1 MKKVILLFVA
11 GLAIVAGISV
21 LMGHLV
27 ATPEARELIG
37 QGVAMF
43 LAGSVVVGFTSKQ

>member
-1 MKKVILLFVA
+1 MKKVILLYVV
-11 GLAIVAGISV
+11 GLAIVAGIPV
-21 LMGHLV
+21 LTGHLV

-43 LAGSVVVGFTSKQ
+43 LAGCVVFGFISKR